1 MTEPLAW
8 WQQPE
13 AQKQRENGQSDVVQ
27 TLVHIREGGNT
38 NEKESQTCGP
48 DVTEVFTECRPC
60 ARLWAHTQIPH
71 AVFLHLSWK
80 GEYALP
86 L

>member
-13 AQKQRENGQSDVVQ
+13 AQKQRMASLDVVQ
-27 TLVHIREGGNT
+27 TLVHIREGVNT

-48 DVTEVFTECRPC
+48 DMTEVFTECRPC
-60 ARLWAHTQIPH
+60 ARLWAHTQIH
-71 AVFLHLSWK
+71 MQSFCI
-80 GEYALP
+80 
-86 L
+86 